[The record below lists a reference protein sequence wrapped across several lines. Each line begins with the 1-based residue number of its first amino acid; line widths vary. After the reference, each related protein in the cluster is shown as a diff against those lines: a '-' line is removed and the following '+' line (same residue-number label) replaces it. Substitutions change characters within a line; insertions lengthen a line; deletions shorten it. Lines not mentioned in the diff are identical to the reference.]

1 MYADMPREDKH
12 FDRNLIQTRLIE
24 FEGMVLHSY
33 LCPAGFTTI
42 GVGRNIDTNG
52 VGITEEEAL
61 FLLRNDI
68 ERVINT
74 LDKKYEIWRSFPLDA
89 QYVCI
94 DLVFNM
100 GINTFMSFRKTRA
113 YMELGEW
120 ECAAEELL
128 DSKYAEQVGRRALFN
143 SDQLTKCQKNH
154 TNKKT
159 QQKD

>member
-1 MYADMPREDKH
+1 MNDQIDKE
-12 FDRNLIQTRLIE
+12 LLTTRLIE
-24 FEGMVLHSY
+24 FEGMVLHAY
-33 LCPAGFTTI
+33 QCPAGYTTL

-61 FLLRNDI
+61 YLLRHDI
-68 ERVINT
+68 DRVVET
-74 LDKKYEIWRSFPLDA
+74 LDLKWKVWRTFPLDA
-89 QYVCI
+89 QHVCI

-100 GINTFMSFRKTRA
+100 GMNTFMSFRKTRS

-128 DSKYAEQVGRRALFN
+128 DSKYAKQVGRRALFN
-143 SDQLTKCQKNH
+143 ADQLTKCQKNH
-154 TNKKT
+154 LNKKI